1 MEREILDSTWEG
13 LRARIQS
20 DLCTRGLP
28 ELRVVA
34 LLDRLEHFYHKYC
47 GDEFDLA
54 LPLTMTPTQ
63 MDTLKESLRE
73 NMSRLMSRVM
83 FDFIEVEAHRMFLE
97 IELEELTSSNA
108 VC

>member
-1 MEREILDSTWEG
+1 
-13 LRARIQS
+13 
-20 DLCTRGLP
+20 
-28 ELRVVA
+28 
-34 LLDRLEHFYHKYC
+34 
-47 GDEFDLA
+47 
-54 LPLTMTPTQ
+54 